1 MLLKKIKKEGVE
13 MFSKRSQLKAA
24 RRVKIGNGRPLKVF
38 RWWQPLSRALFY
50 LTLKND
56 EGQQVNFAVDV
67 SYWQQFLGDDG
78 KGKAHLYLDGKH
90 HAESKLPA
98 AFPVTGGTI
107 EVASTVFGLKRCHY
121 VTDEG
126 LVHQLIPDENSAE
139 GHRARL
145 DREHP
150 ALSRWIG
157 FLSLIMLIVPMFL
170 AIPQIIGS
178 ITQVPFIAQNIG
190 TFNSPI
196 NLPIWLNIVLGL
208 CAAAGSVER
217 ATRLKWNSFLD
228 GSF

>member
-1 MLLKKIKKEGVE
+1 
-13 MFSKRSQLKAA
+13 MFTERSRRKAA
-24 RRVKIGNGRPLKVF
+24 RRVKAGNGRLLKDF

-50 LTLKND
+50 LPLTND
-56 EGQQVNFAVDV
+56 DDRQVVFAVDV
-67 SYWQQFLGDDG
+67 SYWQQFLADDG

-90 HAESKLPA
+90 HTESKLPA
-98 AFPVTGGTI
+98 AFPVAGGTI

-126 LVHQLIPDENSAE
+126 AVHQLIPDESSAE
-139 GHRARL
+139 GRRARL

-150 ALSRWIG
+150 SLSRWIG
-157 FLSLIMLIVPMFL
+157 FISLIMLIVPMIL
-170 AIPQIIGS
+170 AIPQIIDS
-178 ITQVPFIAQNIG
+178 LTHVPLIAQHLG

-196 NLPIWLNIVLGL
+196 ALPMWLNIALGL

-217 ATRLKWNSFLD
+217 ATRLQWNALLD